1 MKYLIVAILLVSSVT
16 AHAGEISKV
25 FGEGVFGTKWGDTP
39 AQVKQAFPK
48 GKVEKYGDIVQFVV
62 KDGRP
67 VLGIERSSKAI
78 IRFGFDS
85 ESRLVG
91 VGVSFKAD
99 DFGDVLAKLNTHFG
113 QPVEPKQGNYVTIQ
127 WPEDNNIL
135 LMLALVPSG
144 FSNETALTISNTG
157 LTKPEASKEDLG
169 F

>member
-1 MKYLIVAILLVSSVT
+1 MKYLIAIILLASSVT
-16 AHAGEISKV
+16 ANAGEISKI

-48 GKVEKYGDIVQFVV
+48 GKVEKYGDIIQFVV
-62 KDGRP
+62 KDGRS
-67 VLGIERSSKAI
+67 VLGIERSSKAT

-91 VGVSFKAD
+91 VVVYFKGD
-99 DFGDVLAKLNTHFG
+99 DFGDVLAKLSTHFG

-127 WPEDNNIL
+127 WPEDNSTQ
-135 LMLALVPSG
+135 LMLAVIPSG
-144 FSNETALTISNTG
+144 FSMETALTISNTG
-157 LTKPEASKEDLG
+157 LSKPEVSKEALG